1 MVVSNKKKEFLKNS
15 KLNFYYEI
23 NKYKSTLKP
32 TKEIEGFASY
42 VIVGE
47 KNYPNLAT
55 HNISNDSI
63 ASSYRNSSDIVK
75 KKYDDI
81 FKIKA
86 RNILGST
93 NPVHVKNT
101 SQRIQ
106 DEIRDIYKAKNIVNF
121 SSNFS
126 KELTF
131 DKVVVNKIAGIAGSK
146 NDLISLNSTENT
158 QTSKQVE
165 KYIENDIKAKEAVIS
180 LYEKGVN
187 EHQIIN
193 LLALGSFGV
202 SVNKKLV
209 PSKWA
214 ISAYDQT
221 IEKYLHKKILKFSS
235 LNEYELYSYSDKG
248 NFFLIILF
256 PDTFAGNVIETFPG
270 AVEEDF
276 VLVDNKLKKPEP
288 ETAGGFYATKIAIHE
303 FLVSRKK
310 QASYLSIRIIKDY
323 EIPLGV
329 VFVRECVRNALNKK
343 ILFKTS
349 NKKDLESYLYENFK
363 EHFEFYLKSQILKNQ
378 RIEKKVTDFFI

>member
-1 MVVSNKKKEFLKNS
+1 MVISNKKKEFLKNS

-55 HNISNDSI
+55 HNISNDNKI
-63 ASSYRNSSDIVK
+63 SSYKNSSDIVK
-75 KKYDDI
+75 KEYDNI

-101 SQRIQ
+101 SNRIQ

-131 DKVVVNKIAGIAGSK
+131 DKVVVNKVAGIVGSK

-165 KYIENDIKAKEAVIS
+165 KYCVEDIKSREAIIS
-180 LYEKGVN
+180 LYERQVN

-193 LLALGSFGV
+193 LLALGSFGI
-202 SVNKKLV
+202 SINKKLV

-214 ISAYDQT
+214 ITAYDQT
-221 IEKYLHKKILKFSS
+221 IEKYLYKKILNFK
-235 LNEYELYSYSDKG
+235 LINEYEIYSYLDKG
-248 NFFLIILF
+248 NFFVIILF
-256 PDTFAGNVIETFPG
+256 PDNFAANIIETFPG
-270 AVEEDF
+270 AVEQDY
-276 VLVDNKLKKPEP
+276 VGVDNKLKKAEP
-288 ETAGGFYATKIAIHE
+288 ETAGGFYATKIAVNE

-310 QASYLSIRIIKDY
+310 QASYLTIRIIKDS

-329 VFVRECVRNALNKK
+329 VFVRECVRQALSKNAL
-343 ILFKTS
+343 FCTS
-349 NKKDLESYLYENFK
+349 NKSELDKYLYENFK
-363 EHFEFYLKSQILKNQ
+363 EHFVYYLKSQILLEQ
-378 RIEKKVTDFFI
+378 KKTRKLSEFF